1 MQVSEFLATVRTAIP
16 RGQPLDSAHW
26 NQRHRMLVLIIWFH
40 IAGYLSYGMWEPS
53 ALVHAVLG
61 AAGIS
66 LFAILSSMESM
77 GRRWRTIMVS
87 IASFAC
93 SAVLVHLSGGFI
105 EAHFHFFVM
114 IAAIALYQDWIPF
127 LINLT
132 LVVLQHGFTGWVFPA
147 SVYNHPAAWAHPW
160 HWALIHGA
168 FVLAECGAILMYW
181 RLNESANAQLRESE
195 TRFRSVC
202 AMSPVGI
209 FLTDEKGRC
218 LYTNERWQ
226 EIAGLSLEES
236 LDTGWSRAVHPED
249 RGAVLAEWSKCT
261 GNAQPYDGEFR
272 MQHHNGHVRWVRGRS
287 RPLYKRDGTVTGH
300 VGTNEDV
307 TDHKNME
314 ERLAVQYAAARVM
327 SEARDQDIGLTRILE
342 EIGIALSASSA
353 GLWLPK
359 DTTDSLCCVSFWSAS
374 PQRYEELDT
383 VSRLLSLDRGKGIP
397 GRVLSNSN
405 PVWVADLAADD
416 NFPRRDV
423 ASRCGLRSA
432 AAFPIVGAG
441 KSVGAMEFFWPSQR
455 DRDDRLLVTLHL
467 IGVQIGLFL
476 ERLRA
481 ERSALRA
488 REAAEASAHAKAE
501 FLATMSHEIR
511 TPMNGI
517 IGVTGLLLDSD
528 LSPDQRELAETVR
541 RSGDALLTIINDIL
555 DFSKIDA
562 GKLAIEHIDF
572 DLRTM
577 MEDTLEMMAEAAQRK
592 GLELV
597 GLMDAEVPSDVHGD
611 PGRIRQIL
619 SNLLS
624 NAVKFSERGEV
635 VVQASLAG
643 TVADD
648 VMIRFEV
655 VDTGIGISPDHI
667 GKLFQSFSQADSS
680 TTRKYGGTG
689 LGLAICKRLTE
700 LMGGQIGVASTAG
713 RGSRFWFMVRL
724 GRSSPSGRVPLIDMS
739 ELRGLRLCVV
749 DDTATSRMVLR
760 HYAKAWGMV
769 YAETDQAS
777 EVLSMLREAARDG
790 HPFDLLI
797 LDMQM
802 PGMDE
807 IELAARIK
815 ADDRLSSLKLV
826 LLTSITRR
834 GEAKSAHE
842 AGIAG
847 YLTKPVRRTQ
857 LYACLRM
864 VMGHAATRSPAGD
877 LEIHT
882 SPSRLVTE
890 HRTPGVKARTNIRLL
905 IAEDNPVNQ
914 KVAARMLDKL
924 GYKADVVANG
934 LEAIDALLRFPY
946 EAVLMDCHM
955 PELDGFEASQRIREM
970 EGRGDLRAYTPIIAV
985 TANAMQG
992 DRDRC
997 LLAGMDDYISKPIGI
1012 EQLRTALGKWV
1023 KTPDETRQDDAA
1035 A

>member
-1 MQVSEFLATVRTAIP
+1 
-16 RGQPLDSAHW
+16 
-26 NQRHRMLVLIIWFH
+26 MLVLIIWSH
-40 IAGYLSYGMWEPS
+40 VVGYVAYGMWDRS
-53 ALVHAVLG
+53 VTLQAVLS
-61 AAGIS
+61 AAVIS
-66 LFAILSSMESM
+66 LFSILSYFKSMS
-77 GRRWRTIMVS
+77 RRWRTSMVS
-87 IASFAC
+87 IASFAS
-93 SAVLVHLSGGFI
+93 SAVLVHLSGGLI

-132 LVVLQHGFTGWVFPA
+132 LVVLHHGFTGWVFPA
-147 SVYNHPAAWAHPW
+147 SVYNHASAWAHPW
-160 HWALIHGA
+160 HWAIIHGA
-168 FVLAECGAILMYW
+168 FVLAECAAILMYW
-181 RLNESANAQLRESE
+181 RLNESANGQLRESE

-209 FLTDEKGRC
+209 FLTDEGGRC

-236 LDTGWSRAVHPED
+236 LDTGWSRALHAED
-249 RGAVLAEWSKCT
+249 RAAVIAEWGKCAA
-261 GNAQPYDGEFR
+261 NALPYDGEFR
-272 MQHHNGHVRWVRGRS
+272 MQHPNGHVRWVRARS
-287 RPLYKRDGTVTGH
+287 RPLYNRDGTITGH

-327 SEARDQDIGLTRILE
+327 SEARDQDIGLARILQE
-342 EIGIALSASSA
+342 VGMALSASSA

-397 GRVLSNSN
+397 GRVLSNGS

-423 ASRCGLRSA
+423 AGRCGVRSG
-432 AAFPIVGAG
+432 AAFPIIAAG
-441 KSVGAMEFFWPSQR
+441 NSVGVMEFFWPSRR
-455 DRDDRLLVTLHL
+455 DCDDHLLVTLHL
-467 IGVQIGLFL
+467 IGVQIGMFL
-476 ERLRA
+476 ERLGA
-481 ERSALRA
+481 ERNALRA
-488 REAAEASAHAKAE
+488 REAAEASAHAKAD

-517 IGVTGLLLDSD
+517 IGVTGLLLDTE

-541 RSGDALLTIINDIL
+541 RSGDTLLAIINDIL

-562 GKLAIEHIDF
+562 GKLVIEHIDF
-572 DLRTM
+572 DLRTTI
-577 MEDTLEMMAEAAQRK
+577 EDTLEMMAEAAQRK

-597 GLMDAEVPSDVHGD
+597 GLVDAEVPSDVHGD

-624 NAVKFSERGEV
+624 NAVKFSDRGEV
-635 VVQASLAG
+635 VVQANPAG
-643 TVADD
+643 TVGDD
-648 VMIRFEV
+648 VMIRLDV
-655 VDTGIGISPDHI
+655 VDTGIGISPDHL

-689 LGLAICKRLTE
+689 LGLAICKRLAE
-700 LMGGQIGVASTAG
+700 LMGGQIGVESTVG
-713 RGSRFWFMVRL
+713 RGSRFWFTVRL
-724 GRSSPSGRVPLIDMS
+724 GRSNRPARVPLVEMS
-739 ELRGLRLCVV
+739 DLRGLRLCVV
-749 DDTATSRMVLR
+749 DDTATNRMVLR
-760 HYAKAWGMV
+760 HYAKAWDMV
-769 YAETDQAS
+769 YAETDRAS
-777 EVLSMLREAARDG
+777 EVLSMLREAVRDG
-790 HPFDLLI
+790 QPFDLVM

-802 PGMDE
+802 AGMDGL
-807 IELAARIK
+807 ELAARIK
-815 ADDRLSSLKLV
+815 SDDRLSSVKLV
-826 LLTSITRR
+826 LLTSIARR
-834 GEAKSAHE
+834 GEAKSAQA

-847 YLTKPVRRTQ
+847 YLTKPLRRAQ
-857 LYACLRM
+857 LYACLRS
-864 VMGHAATRSPAGD
+864 VMGQAATSPPVVD
-877 LEIHT
+877 LELRT
-882 SPSRLVTE
+882 SPSRLVAE
-890 HRTPGVKARTNIRLL
+890 PRTSSEAETRTTIRLL

-914 KVAARMLDKL
+914 KVAVRILDKL

-946 EAVLMDCHM
+946 KAVLMDCHM
-955 PELDGFEASQRIREM
+955 PELDGFEASQRIREL
-970 EGRGDLRAYTPIIAV
+970 ERRGDLRARTPIIAI

-992 DRDRC
+992 DRERC
-997 LLAGMDDYISKPIGI
+997 LQAGMDDYVSKPIGI
-1012 EQLRTALGKWV
+1012 EQLRATLGKWV
-1023 KTPDETRQDDAA
+1023 NKADDSRQDDAA